1 MRTTQIV
8 VRSGL
13 AAAALTLPLTLAA
26 QTASAV
32 GVNVS
37 ATGSTVRVATSA
49 CPHGGNASLLSSGQ
63 AIFAQGRQA
72 TLSMG
77 TSQSASWAN
86 VTSGAHTVI
95 VMCSDGTTAG
105 TGRVSV
111 ADATTAP
118 ATISPPPTTP
128 PPTTRPPT
136 TPPPTTIMP
145 TTTATASPPLGVQ
158 GGVGGG
164 SSDYSTL
171 TLAVGSTLVAA
182 AVGGGAWYVRR
193 RRTQRG
199 A

>member
-13 AAAALTLPLTLAA
+13 TAAALALPLTLAA
-26 QTASAV
+26 ETASAV

-72 TLSMG
+72 MLSSG
-77 TSQSASWAN
+77 TSQSASWSN
-86 VTSGAHTVI
+86 VSSGSHTVI

-105 TGRVSV
+105 TGTVHV
-111 ADATTAP
+111 ANGATTAP
-118 ATISPPPTTP
+118 ATISPL
-128 PPTTRPPT
+128 PTTRPPT
-136 TPPPTTIMP
+136 TPPVTITP
-145 TTTATASPPLGVQ
+145 TASPPLGVQ

-164 SSDYSTL
+164 STDYSTL
-171 TLAVGSTLVAA
+171 TLAIGSTLVAG
-182 AVGGGAWYVRR
+182 AVGGGAWYLRR
-193 RRTQRG
+193 RRTQRR